1 VRRLILFAAL
11 ALCAGCVARQ
21 QRPPEPT
28 PAEQLLQVVTRARVA
43 AAAGQHNEA
52 DETLRRFVDAN
63 PSTPEGREAAY
74 WRAVLRLEAATS
86 RADRDEAKRNLDAYL
101 ADTAMTAHMSEAR
114 ILRHLLTTVDSTS
127 QASDSVNTA
136 ARQAAAAREEE
147 LKKEIQS
154 LKEQLEK
161 TNEELNRIKRR
172 LGSRP

>member
-1 VRRLILFAAL
+1 VRRLILLAAL
-11 ALCAGCVARQ
+11 ALLAGCVARH

-28 PAEQLLQVVTRARVA
+28 RAEQLLQVVTRARVA
-43 AAAGQHNEA
+43 AAAGQHEEA
-52 DETLRRFVDAN
+52 DDTLRRFVDAN

-74 WRAVLRLEAATS
+74 WRVILRLEAATS

-101 ADTAMTAHMSEAR
+101 ADTATTAHMSEAR
-114 ILRHLLTTVDSTS
+114 ILRRLLATIDSTS
-127 QASDSVNTA
+127 QATDSANTA
-136 ARQAAAAREEE
+136 ARQAAAAREED

-161 TNEELNRIKRR
+161 TNDELKRIKQR